1 MLLNKFMELTL
12 IYTIVGFALAGWSVI
27 GNDSIQTLGTFI
39 ASKQKWFKWY
49 TLASTASLAMIVTIA
64 YGWWAHD
71 GDISYGRLTRIPY
84 QEIQW
89 YHAVAP
95 GILLLLTRIGIPVS
109 TTFLVLSAFAST
121 VVLEKM
127 LMKSI
132 VGYGIAAG
140 AAYICWIVISKFINE
155 KFDEV
160 TGEGKIAFWRN
171 SVWVSSG
178 YLWAVWL
185 SHDVANIAV
194 YLPRQLDI
202 SLLIIVLSY
211 FTILLFY
218 IFYIQG
224 GPIQKVVLDKTG
236 TRYARSAT
244 IINTIYAAVLYYFK
258 ELNDLPMSTTWVFVG
273 LLCGRELA
281 ISTMNKEYKF
291 KYVFPLIGKDFV
303 KMIFGLSVSVGIVLA
318 IHYIIIPNKL
328 GI

>member
-1 MLLNKFMELTL
+1 MDLTL
-12 IYTIVGFALAGWSVI
+12 IYTIVGFGLAGWSVI

-49 TLASTASLAMIVTIA
+49 TLAVSASFVMILAL
-64 YGWWAHD
+64 GWGWYTYD

-95 GILLLLTRIGIPVS
+95 GILLLLTRVGIPVS

-127 LMKSI
+127 LMKSV
-132 VGYGIAAG
+132 VGYGLAAVI
-140 AAYICWIVISKFINE
+140 AYISWIVISKLINE
-155 KFDEV
+155 KLDEV
-160 TGEGKIAFWRN
+160 DEKWIGFWRN
-171 SVWVSSG
+171 SVWFTSG
-178 YLWAVWL
+178 WLWWIWL

-194 YLPRQLDI
+194 YLPRQL
-202 SLLIIVLSY
+202 SPTLLITVMSY

-218 IFYIQG
+218 IFYIHG

-244 IINTIYAAVLYYFK
+244 IINVIYAAILFYFK

-281 ISTMNKEYKF
+281 ISTMNKDYKF
-291 KYVFPLIGKDFV
+291 KYVFPLIGKDFI

-318 IHYIIIPNKL
+318 IHYIIIPN
-328 GI
+328 GMF

>member
-1 MLLNKFMELTL
+1 MELTL
-12 IYTIVGFALAGWSVI
+12 FYTIVGFGLAGWSVI
-27 GNDSIQTLGTFI
+27 ANDSIQTLGTFI
-39 ASKQKWFKWY
+39 ASKSKWFKWY
-49 TLASTASLAMIVTIA
+49 TLAASASLAMIVTKT
-64 YGWWAHD
+64 YGWWAYD
-71 GDISYGRLTRIPY
+71 GDISFGRLTRIPY

-127 LMKSI
+127 LLKSV
-132 VGYGIAAG
+132 VGYGLAAV
-140 AAYICWIVISKFINE
+140 AAYVCWIVISKFINE
-155 KFDEV
+155 KFDEI
-160 TGEGKIAFWRN
+160 TTQWKISFWRN
-171 SVWVSSG
+171 AVWVSSA
-178 YLWAVWL
+178 YLWAAWL
-185 SHDVANIAV
+185 AHDVANIAV

-202 SLLIIVLSY
+202 SLLIIVLVY
-211 FTILLFY
+211 FSILLFY

-224 GPIQKVVLDKTG
+224 GAIQKVVLDKTG

-244 IINTIYAAVLYYFK
+244 IINTIYAVVLYYFK

-291 KYVFPLIGKDFV
+291 KYVFPIIGKDFI
-303 KMIFGLSVSVGIVLA
+303 KMVFGLSISVGIVLA
-318 IHYIIIPNKL
+318 IHYIIIPGGY

>member
-1 MLLNKFMELTL
+1 MEMTL
-12 IYTIVGFALAGWSVI
+12 VYTVIGFALAGYSVI
-27 GNDSIQTLGTFI
+27 ANDSIQTLGTFI
-39 ASKQKWFKWY
+39 ASKKKWFKWY
-49 TLASTASLAMIVTIA
+49 VLAGSASSVMILALA
-64 YGWWAHD
+64 WGWYSYD

-95 GILLLLTRIGIPVS
+95 AILLLLTRVGIPVS

-127 LMKSI
+127 LLKSV
-132 VGYGIAAG
+132 VGYGLAAMV
-140 AAYICWIVISKFINE
+140 AYIAWIVVSKFINE
-155 KFDEV
+155 KLDEV
-160 TGEGKIAFWRN
+160 DEKYIGFWRN
-171 SVWVSSG
+171 SVWVTSG
-178 YLWAVWL
+178 WLWWVWL

-202 SLLIIVLSY
+202 TILLTVMTY
-211 FTILLFY
+211 FTVLLFY

-224 GPIQKVVLDKTG
+224 GRIQTVVLEKTG

-244 IINTIYAAVLYYFK
+244 IINVIYAGVLFYFK

-281 ISTMNKEYKF
+281 ISTMNKDYKF
-291 KYVFPLIGKDFV
+291 KYVFPLIGKDFL

-318 IHYIIIPNKL
+318 IHYIIIPNSWF
-328 GI
+328 

>member
-1 MLLNKFMELTL
+1 MEMTL
-12 IYTIVGFALAGWSVI
+12 IYTVIGFGLAGYSVI

-49 TLASTASLAMIVTIA
+49 VLASAASFVMILALA
-64 YGWWAHD
+64 WGWYSYN

-95 GILLLLTRIGIPVS
+95 AILLVLTRVGIPVS

-127 LMKSI
+127 LMKSV
-132 VGYGIAAG
+132 VGYGLAAMV
-140 AAYICWIVISKFINE
+140 AYVCWIVVSRFINE

-160 TGEGKIAFWRN
+160 KGDFWISFWRN
-171 SVWVSSG
+171 SVWVTSG
-178 YLWAVWL
+178 WLWWVWL

-194 YLPRQLDI
+194 YLPRQLSI
-202 SLLIIVLSY
+202 ELLIIVMAY

-224 GPIQKVVLDKTG
+224 GRIQTVVLEKTG

-244 IINTIYAAVLYYFK
+244 IINVIYAAVLFYFK

-281 ISTMNKEYKF
+281 IATMNRDYKLG
-291 KYVFPLIGKDFV
+291 YVFPLIGKDFL
-303 KMIFGLSVSVGIVLA
+303 KMVFGLTVSVGIVLA
-318 IHYIIIPNKL
+318 CLLYTSPSPRDF
-328 GI
+328 G

>member
-1 MLLNKFMELTL
+1 MDITL
-12 IYTIVGFALAGWSVI
+12 IYTIIGFGLAGWSVI

-39 ASKQKWFKWY
+39 ASKEKWFNWY
-49 TLASTASLAMIVTIA
+49 TLAGAASGAMAITIT
-64 YGWWAHD
+64 YGWWKYS

-127 LMKSI
+127 LIKSV
-132 VGYGIAAG
+132 VGYGLAAV

-155 KFDEV
+155 KFDEI
-160 TGEGKIAFWRN
+160 TEQWKISFWRN
-171 SVWVSSG
+171 SVWVTSAF
-178 YLWAVWL
+178 LWGTWL
-185 SHDVANIAV
+185 MHDVANIAV
-194 YLPRQLDI
+194 YLPRQLNI
-202 SLLIIVLSY
+202 MQLSIVIIY

-218 IFYIQG
+218 IFKIHG

-244 IINTIYAAVLYYFK
+244 IINIIYAGVLYYFK

-281 ISTMNKEYKF
+281 ISTMNKDYKF
-291 KYVFPLIGKDFV
+291 KYVFPLIGKDFL
-303 KMIFGLSVSVGIVLA
+303 KMVFGLSVSVGIVLA
-318 IHYIIIPNKL
+318 IHYIIIPNNFF
-328 GI
+328 

>member
-1 MLLNKFMELTL
+1 MDMTL
-12 IYTIVGFALAGWSVI
+12 IYTVIGFALAGYSVI
-27 GNDSIQTLGTFI
+27 ANDSIQTLGTFI
-39 ASKQKWFKWY
+39 ASKKKWFKWY
-49 TLASTASLAMIVTIA
+49 VLAGSASSVMIIALAW
-64 YGWWAHD
+64 GWYSYD

-95 GILLLLTRIGIPVS
+95 AILLLLTRVGIPVS

-127 LMKSI
+127 LLKSV
-132 VGYGIAAG
+132 VGYGLAATV
-140 AAYICWIVISKFINE
+140 AYIAWIAVSKFINE
-155 KFDEV
+155 KLDEV
-160 TGEGKIAFWRN
+160 DEKYIAFWRN
-171 SVWVSSG
+171 SVWVTSG
-178 YLWAVWL
+178 WLWWVWL

-194 YLPRQLDI
+194 YLPRELDI
-202 SLLIIVLSY
+202 SLLLIVMAY
-211 FTILLFY
+211 FTALLFY

-224 GPIQKVVLDKTG
+224 GRIQTVVLEKTG

-244 IINTIYAAVLYYFK
+244 IINVIYAAVLYYFK

-281 ISTMNKEYKF
+281 ISTMNKDYKF
-291 KYVFPLIGKDFV
+291 KYVFPLIGKDFL

-318 IHYIIIPNKL
+318 IQYIIIPNSWF
-328 GI
+328 

>member
-1 MLLNKFMELTL
+1 MEVTL
-12 IYTIVGFALAGWSVI
+12 IYTIIGFGLAGYSVI
-27 GNDSIQTLGTFI
+27 ANDSIQTLGTFI

-49 TLASTASLAMIVTIA
+49 TLASAASLVMIVAITW
-64 YGWWAHD
+64 GWYSYD
-71 GDISYGRLTRIPY
+71 GDISYGRLTRIPF

-95 GILLLLTRIGIPVS
+95 AILLLLTRIGIPVS

-127 LMKSI
+127 LVKSI
-132 VGYGIAAG
+132 VGYGIAATV
-140 AAYICWIVISKFINE
+140 AYFCWIAVSKFINE
-155 KFDEV
+155 KLDEV
-160 TGEGKIAFWRN
+160 KGDKWIAFWRN

-178 YLWAVWL
+178 WLWWVWL

-194 YLPRQLDI
+194 YLPRQLDF
-202 SLLIIVLSY
+202 SLLLIVITY

-218 IFYIQG
+218 IFYIRG
-224 GPIQKVVLDKTG
+224 GSIQQVVLEKTG

-244 IINTIYAAVLYYFK
+244 IINVIYAAVLFYFK

-281 ISTMNKEYKF
+281 ISTMNKDYKF

-303 KMIFGLSVSVGIVLA
+303 KMIFGLSVSVAIVLA
-318 IHYIIIPNKL
+318 IHYFIIPKGL
-328 GI
+328 F

>member
-1 MLLNKFMELTL
+1 MDLTL
-12 IYTIVGFALAGWSVI
+12 IYTIVGFGLAGWSVI

-49 TLASTASLAMIVTIA
+49 TLATSASFVMILALGWGWYA
-64 YGWWAHD
+64 YD

-95 GILLLLTRIGIPVS
+95 GILLLLTRVGIPVS

-127 LMKSI
+127 LMKSV
-132 VGYGIAAG
+132 VGYGLAAVV
-140 AAYICWIVISKFINE
+140 AYIAWIVISKLINE
-155 KFDEV
+155 KLDEV
-160 TGEGKIAFWRN
+160 DERWIGFWRN
-171 SVWVSSG
+171 SVWITSG
-178 YLWAVWL
+178 WLWWVWL

-194 YLPRQLDI
+194 YLPRQL
-202 SLLIIVLSY
+202 SLALLITVMTY

-218 IFYIQG
+218 IFYIHG

-244 IINTIYAAVLYYFK
+244 IINVIYAVVLFYFK

-281 ISTMNKEYKF
+281 ISTMNKDYKF
-291 KYVFPLIGKDFV
+291 KYVFPLIGKDFI

-318 IHYIIIPNKL
+318 IHYIIIPNNWF
-328 GI
+328 

>member
-1 MLLNKFMELTL
+1 MDLTL
-12 IYTIVGFALAGWSVI
+12 FYTIVGFGLAGWSVI
-27 GNDSIQTLGTFI
+27 ANDSVQTLGTFI
-39 ASKQKWFKWY
+39 ASKSKWFKWY
-49 TLASTASLAMIVTIA
+49 TLAASASFMMAVVLI
-64 YGWWAHD
+64 YGWWAYD
-71 GDISYGRLTRIPY
+71 GDISFGRLTRIPY

-95 GILLLLTRIGIPVS
+95 GILLLLTRVGIPVS

-127 LMKSI
+127 LMKSV
-132 VGYGIAAG
+132 VGYGLAAV
-140 AAYICWIVISKFINE
+140 AAYICWIAISKFINE

-160 TGEGKIAFWRN
+160 TTGWKIAFWRN
-171 SVWVSSG
+171 AVWVSSA
-178 YLWAVWL
+178 YLWAAWL

-202 SLLIIVLSY
+202 TLLLIVVSY

-224 GPIQKVVLDKTG
+224 GAIQKVVLDKTG

-244 IINTIYAAVLYYFK
+244 IINTIYAGVLYYFK

-303 KMIFGLSVSVGIVLA
+303 KMIFGLSVSVGIVLS
-318 IHYIIIPNKL
+318 IHYIIIPTGFGL
-328 GI
+328 

>member
-1 MLLNKFMELTL
+1 MDLTL
-12 IYTIVGFALAGWSVI
+12 IYTIVGFGLAGWSVI

-49 TLASTASLAMIVTIA
+49 TLAVSASFVMILAL
-64 YGWWAHD
+64 GWGWYTYD

-95 GILLLLTRIGIPVS
+95 GILLLLTRVGIPVS

-127 LMKSI
+127 LMKSV
-132 VGYGIAAG
+132 VGYGLAAVV
-140 AAYICWIVISKFINE
+140 AYIAWIVISKLINE
-155 KFDEV
+155 KLDEV
-160 TGEGKIAFWRN
+160 DEKWIGFWRN
-171 SVWVSSG
+171 SVWITSG
-178 YLWAVWL
+178 WLWWVWL

-194 YLPRQLDI
+194 YLPRQLSPI
-202 SLLIIVLSY
+202 LLITVMTY

-218 IFYIQG
+218 IFYIHG

-244 IINTIYAAVLYYFK
+244 IINVIYAVVLFYFK

-281 ISTMNKEYKF
+281 ISTMNKDYKF
-291 KYVFPLIGKDFV
+291 KYVFPLIGKDFI

-318 IHYIIIPNKL
+318 IHYIIIPNNWF
-328 GI
+328 

>member
-1 MLLNKFMELTL
+1 MELTL
-12 IYTIVGFALAGWSVI
+12 IYTIIGFGLAGYSVI

-49 TLASTASLAMIVTIA
+49 TLAASASFVMIIA
-64 YGWWAHD
+64 LGWGWYAYD

-84 QEIQW
+84 KEIQW

-95 GILLLLTRIGIPVS
+95 AILLLLTRIGIPVS

-127 LMKSI
+127 LMKSV
-132 VGYGIAAG
+132 VGYGLATVV
-140 AAYICWIVISKFINE
+140 AYIAWITISKFINE

-160 TGEGKIAFWRN
+160 DDKWIGFWRN
-171 SVWVSSG
+171 SVWVTSG
-178 YLWAVWL
+178 WLWWIWL

-194 YLPRQLDI
+194 YLPRQLSPI
-202 SLLIIVLSY
+202 LLIAVMIY

-218 IFYIQG
+218 IFYIHR

-244 IINTIYAAVLYYFK
+244 IINVIYALVLFYFK

-281 ISTMNKEYKF
+281 ISTMNKDYKF
-291 KYVFPLIGKDFV
+291 KYVFPLIGKDFI

-318 IHYIIIPNKL
+318 IHYIIIPNNWF
-328 GI
+328 